1 VLTSSRA
8 ATAAA
13 VAGLA
18 TIVWLR
24 LRAKGKPALLLA
36 GIGLIFA
43 ALLTATYGEVLYRVL
58 DQFYSLST
66 ADRGLGSGATGRT
79 AAWKATWDLFVR
91 HPALGVGFRA
101 HEQSLGVD
109 SSAHNGYLATLAEIG
124 LPGFLA
130 VLYLVVRGMRLL
142 RAGANEPE
150 TGFTHSLL
158 FGFCIAYLI
167 LAVFE
172 RYLINVGNPTS
183 LLFLLCLMRP
193 EDAKAD
199 VMQEDE
205 SWLPSEETGDDADRA
220 AASV

>member
-8 ATAAA
+8 ATAAT

-24 LRAKGKPALLLA
+24 LRAKGKPALRLA

-43 ALLTATYGEVLYRVL
+43 ALLAAAYGEVLYRVL
-58 DQFYSLST
+58 DQFYALST

-79 AAWKATWDLFVR
+79 AAWKAAWDLFVR
-91 HPALGVGFRA
+91 NPALGVGFRA

-130 VLYLVVRGMRLL
+130 VLYLVARGMRLL
-142 RAGANEPE
+142 RAGAKEPE

-193 EDAKAD
+193 DGVKAD
-199 VMQEDE
+199 VRQEDE
-205 SWLPSEETGDDADRA
+205 SWLPSEETSDDADPA
-220 AASV
+220 AAGA